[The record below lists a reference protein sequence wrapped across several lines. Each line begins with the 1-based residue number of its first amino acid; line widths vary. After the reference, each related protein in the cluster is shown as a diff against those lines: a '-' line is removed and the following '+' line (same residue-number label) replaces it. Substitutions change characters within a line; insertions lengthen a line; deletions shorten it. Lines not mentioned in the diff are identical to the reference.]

1 MNTVTT
7 SVIKIGVKVLTA
19 VLTVDAEAS
28 VAPVRRETFGAFVE
42 HLGRCVYT
50 GIFEPGHPAADVA
63 GFRADVLDL
72 VREMG
77 VSTVRYP
84 GGNFVSGYRWEDGIG
99 PRDERPTRLDLA
111 WHSTEPNTFGLD
123 EFMAWVKQAGAEPI
137 MAVNLGTR
145 GVQEA
150 LDLLEYC
157 NIPQGTFLSDLRR
170 RNGAASPYGIRT
182 WCLGNEMDGP
192 WQIGH
197 RSAAEYGNLAAQTG
211 RAMRL
216 LDPELT
222 LIACGSS
229 GPDMPTFG
237 AWEATVLQETYDV
250 VDLISAHAY
259 FHEEDGDLA
268 SFLACPV
275 RLDEFIDGIVSTIDH
290 VKATL
295 RKSKQ
300 IDISFDEWNVWYEQS
315 ETARAPAEGWP
326 VGPAL
331 FEQRY
336 SVADAVVVGGL
347 LIALMRHSDRVVS
360 ANLAQLVNVI
370 APIMTEANGNAWR
383 QTTYYPFT
391 QAATSAAGSVL
402 LSKLVA
408 PVVGTAKWG
417 EVPVVDAVV
426 THDPA
431 QGEMALFIVNRSV
444 DQDVQ
449 LTVRT
454 PGVRPMRIASAT
466 VLCDDDPYRI
476 ARVDASLSPRDN
488 QLVESDEAGLR
499 ITLPPVSWNVVKL
512 VTND

>member
-1 MNTVTT
+1 M
-7 SVIKIGVKVLTA
+7 
-19 VLTVDAEAS
+19 
-28 VAPVRRETFGAFVE
+28 
-42 HLGRCVYT
+42 
-50 GIFEPGHPAADVA
+50 
-63 GFRADVLDL
+63 
-72 VREMG
+72 
-77 VSTVRYP
+77 
-84 GGNFVSGYRWEDGIG
+84 
-99 PRDERPTRLDLA
+99 
-111 WHSTEPNTFGLD
+111 
-123 EFMAWVKQAGAEPI
+123 
-137 MAVNLGTR
+137 
-145 GVQEA
+145 
-150 LDLLEYC
+150 
-157 NIPQGTFLSDLRR
+157 
-170 RNGAASPYGIRT
+170 
-182 WCLGNEMDGP
+182 
-192 WQIGH
+192 
-197 RSAAEYGNLAAQTG
+197 
-211 RAMRL
+211 
-216 LDPELT
+216 
-222 LIACGSS
+222 
-229 GPDMPTFG
+229 
-237 AWEATVLQETYDV
+237 LQETYDV

-275 RLDEFIDGIVSTIDH
+275 RLDEFIDGIVSTVDH

-300 IDISFDEWNVWYEQS
+300 INISFDEWNVWYEQS
-315 ETARAPAEGWP
+315 EAERAPAEGWP

-370 APIMTEANGNAWR
+370 APIMTEPNGDAWR
-383 QTTYYPFT
+383 QTTYYPFA
-391 QAATSAAGSVL
+391 QAAASAAGSVL

-417 EVPVVDAVV
+417 EVPVVDAVA
-426 THDPA
+426 THDPD

-466 VLCDDDPYRI
+466 VLCDDDPHRI